1 MDEEIVLTWKCYTSM
16 KEAGEAFRRK
26 SCVYVIAAPS
36 RQPLYIGKTEG
47 VEGLWGRYKGGT
59 ASSMDAA
66 LHGSGNL
73 IFVAAIAGE
82 VLESVENALI
92 YAEQPPYN
100 NRGKIIPLSSLPV
113 ESILHAGHSP
123 TFTHRRCEEQV

>member
-16 KEAGEAFRRK
+16 KEAGEAFRGK

-36 RQPLYIGKTEG
+36 RKPLYIGETGG
-47 VEGLWGRYKGGT
+47 VDGLYGRYKGGT

-73 IFVAAIAGE
+73 IFVAAIADE
-82 VLESVENALI
+82 FRRMVENALI

-100 NRGKIIPLSSLPV
+100 KQGKIIPLSPLPV

-123 TFTHRRCEEQV
+123 TFTQRRCEEQV